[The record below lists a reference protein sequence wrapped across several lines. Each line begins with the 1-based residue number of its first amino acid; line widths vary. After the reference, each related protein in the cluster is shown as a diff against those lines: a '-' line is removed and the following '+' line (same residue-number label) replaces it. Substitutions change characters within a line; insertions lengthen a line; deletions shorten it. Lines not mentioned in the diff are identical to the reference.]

1 MDKSK
6 KNLVKLFEHSLKDN
20 WEIQALADYEG
31 KSYSYAEVANKICRI
46 QAVFKSCG
54 VKKGDKVAIVG
65 KNSAHW
71 GIAYIATITYG
82 ATIVPLL
89 PDFPTESL
97 QNLVNHS
104 DSVLLFAS
112 EYIYSKLDASQ
123 MPALRATVKIEDYS
137 LMHSS
142 EEGLGKTMAS
152 ELASFDEK
160 NPDGITKGD
169 VAFDEVDGEEAAVIS
184 YTSGTTGVS
193 KGVVIP
199 HRSLLGNM
207 IFAQNNMPLKAGD
220 SIVSFLPSA
229 HMYGCAFEFLFP
241 FTIGCTITFL
251 TRTPSPAV
259 VLKAFGEINP
269 ALILSVPLVIEKIYK
284 KKIKPTLQKPA
295 VKIMTKIPGLRQLI
309 FKKIKDSVYASFGGN
324 FTELVI
330 GGAAFNPEA
339 EQFFKKIKLPFT
351 VGYGMTECG
360 PLMAYSSWDTTEL
373 GASGRAVDALEVK
386 IDSAD
391 QQNEI
396 GEIICKGSHVMTGYY
411 KNEEET
417 AKVIDEDGWFHS
429 GDLGT
434 IDEKGNIFIKGRK
447 KTMLLSAAGKNIYPD
462 EIESIIN
469 SMWVVLESLVVM
481 RNNMLVAIVVPDPD
495 VLKSEGKTNTDLP
508 EIFKG
513 YLADLN
519 KKLPKYMQVA
529 EFEVRLEEFEKTPKR
544 SIKRFI
550 YH

>member
-1 MDKSK
+1 MKN
-6 KNLVKLFEHSLKDN
+6 NLVKLFEQSLIDN
-20 WEIQALADYEG
+20 WEIQALADYQG
-31 KSYSYAEVANKICRI
+31 QSFAYREVANKICRI
-46 QAVFKSCG
+46 HAVFKATKIC
-54 VKKGDKVAIVG
+54 KGDKIAIVG

-71 GIAYIATITYG
+71 GIAYLATITYG

-89 PDFPTESL
+89 PDFPVESL
-97 QNLVNHS
+97 QNLVTHS
-104 DSVLLFAS
+104 DSVILFAS
-112 EYIYSKLDASQ
+112 DSIYAKLDASH
-123 MPALRATVKIEDYS
+123 MPSLRAIVKIEDYS
-137 LMHSS
+137 LLQTS
-142 EEGLGKTMAS
+142 EDSIVKTMES
-152 ELASFDEK
+152 ELSAFDAQYPQGVSKDAISFD
-160 NPDGITKGD
+160 D
-169 VAFDEVDGEEAAVIS
+169 VDGEEAAVIS

-199 HRSLLGNM
+199 HRSLFGNM
-207 IFAQNNMPLKAGD
+207 IFAQENMPLKAGD
-220 SIVSFLPSA
+220 NIVSFLPSA

-259 VLKAFGEINP
+259 VLKAFGEIKP

-284 KKIKPTLQKPA
+284 KKIKPMLKKPA
-295 VKIMTKIPGLRQLI
+295 VRMLTKIPGVRHI
-309 FKKIKDSVYASFGGN
+309 IYKKIKNSVYTSFGGN

-339 EQFFKKIKLPFT
+339 ERFFKKIKLPFT

-360 PLMAYSSWDTTEL
+360 PLMAYASAQTTEL

-396 GEIICKGSHVMTGYY
+396 GEIICKGSHVMSGYY

-417 AKVIDEDGWFHS
+417 KKVIDKDGWFHS

-447 KTMLLSAAGKNIYPD
+447 KTMLLSGTGKNIYPD

-469 SMWVVLESLVVM
+469 SKWLVLESLVVM
-481 RNNMLVAIVVPDPD
+481 RNNILIAIVVPDQEAM
-495 VLKSEGKTNTDLP
+495 KAEGKTNEDLP
-508 EIFKG
+508 GIYKG
-513 YLADLN
+513 YLAELN
-519 KKLPKYMQVA
+519 KSLPKYMQVS

-550 YH
+550 YR

>member
-1 MDKSK
+1 MKN
-6 KNLVKLFEHSLKDN
+6 NLVKLFEHSLKEN
-20 WEIQALADYEG
+20 WDIPALADYEG
-31 KSYSYAEVANKICRI
+31 QSLDYSQVANKIARM
-46 QAVFKSCG
+46 QAVFKASG
-54 VKKGDKVAIVG
+54 IQKGDKIAIIG

-89 PDFPTESL
+89 PDFPVESL

-104 DSVLLFAS
+104 DSVLLFVS
-112 EYIYSKLDASQ
+112 DSIHKKLDVAS
-123 MPALRATVKIEDYS
+123 MPALKATIKIEDYS
-137 LMHSS
+137 LLHSS
-142 EEGLGKTMAS
+142 ENNLSDDINKVLQEYDKQYPVGIVK
-152 ELASFDEK
+152 EDVSFE
-160 NPDGITKGD
+160 
-169 VAFDEVDGEEAAVIS
+169 EVDGEVAAVIS

-207 IFAQNNMPLKAGD
+207 IFAQNNMPLNAGD
-220 SIVSFLPSA
+220 KIVSFLPSA

-241 FTIGCTITFL
+241 FTIGCSITFL

-259 VLKAFGEINP
+259 VLKAFGEIKP
-269 ALILSVPLVIEKIYK
+269 ALILSVPLVIEKIFK
-284 KKIKPTLQKPA
+284 KKIKPMLQKPM
-295 VKIMTKIPGLRQLI
+295 VKVMTNIPGLQQLI
-309 FKKIKDSVYASFGGN
+309 YKKVKDSVYASFGGN
-324 FTELVI
+324 FRELVI

-339 EQFFKKIKLPFT
+339 ERFFKKIKLPFT

-396 GEIICKGSHVMTGYY
+396 GEIICKGSHVMSGYY

-447 KTMLLSAAGKNIYPD
+447 KTMLLSGTGKNIYPD

-481 RNNMLVAIVVPDPD
+481 RNNILIAIVVPDQD
-495 VLKSEGKTNTDLP
+495 VLKAEGKTNADLP

-519 KKLPKYMQVA
+519 KKLPKYMQVS
-529 EFEVRLEEFEKTPKR
+529 EFEIRLEEFEKTPKR
-544 SIKRFI
+544 SIKRFM
-550 YH
+550 YL

>member
-1 MDKSK
+1 M
-6 KNLVKLFEHSLKDN
+6 KNLVKLFEQSLIDN
-20 WEIQALADYEG
+20 WEIQALADYQG
-31 KSYSYAEVANKICRI
+31 QSFSYREVANKICRMH
-46 QAVFKSCG
+46 AVFAACKIN
-54 VKKGDKVAIVG
+54 KGDKIAIVG

-71 GIAYIATITYG
+71 GIAYLATITYG

-89 PDFPTESL
+89 PDFPMESL

-104 DSVLLFAS
+104 DAVLLFAS
-112 EYIYSKLDASQ
+112 DSIYNKLDASA
-123 MPALRATVKIEDYS
+123 MPALRATVKISDYS
-137 LMHSS
+137 LLQTS
-142 EEGLGKTMAS
+142 EDEIVKIMAD
-152 ELASFDEK
+152 EL
-160 NPDGITKGD
+160 
-169 VAFDEVDGEEAAVIS
+169 VAFDTKYPQGITQDAISFDVVDGEEAAVIS

-199 HRSLLGNM
+199 HRSLFANM
-207 IFAQNNMPLKAGD
+207 IFAQDNMPVKAGD
-220 SIVSFLPSA
+220 QIVSFLPSA

-259 VLKAFGEINP
+259 VLKAFGEIKP

-284 KKIKPTLQKPA
+284 KRIKPMLKKPA
-295 VKIMTKIPGLRQLI
+295 VKVLTKIPGLRSI
-309 FKKIKDSVYASFGGN
+309 IYKKIKDSVYDSFGGK

-360 PLMAYSSWDTTEL
+360 PLMAYASWNTTEL

-396 GEIICKGSHVMTGYY
+396 GEIICRGSHVMSGYY

-417 AKVIDEDGWFHS
+417 KKVIDDDGWFHS

-481 RNNMLVAIVVPDPD
+481 RNNLLVAIVVPDQE
-495 VLKSEGKTNTDLP
+495 VMRSEGKTNADLAA
-508 EIFKG
+508 IFKG
-513 YLADLN
+513 YLAVLN
-519 KKLPKYMQVA
+519 KNLPKYMQVS
-529 EFEVRLEEFEKTPKR
+529 EFEIRLEEFEKTPKR
-544 SIKRFI
+544 SVKRFI
-550 YH
+550 YR

>member
-1 MDKSK
+1 M
-6 KNLVKLFEHSLKDN
+6 KNLVKLFEQSLIDN
-20 WEIQALADYEG
+20 WEIIALADYQG
-31 KSYSYAEVANKICRI
+31 KSYTYSEVANKMCRMH
-46 QAVFKSCG
+46 AVFQACKIN
-54 VKKGDKVAIVG
+54 KGDKIAIVG

-71 GIAYIATITYG
+71 GIAYLATITYG

-89 PDFPTESL
+89 PDFPEESM

-104 DSVLLFAS
+104 DAVLLFAS
-112 EYIYSKLDASQ
+112 DSIYKKLDSSA

-142 EEGLGKTMAS
+142 EKDIAKVMAD
-152 ELASFDEK
+152 ELSAFDAK
-160 NPDGITKGD
+160 YPQGITKD
-169 VAFDEVDGEEAAVIS
+169 AVSFDEVDGEEAAVIS

-207 IFAQNNMPLKAGD
+207 IFSQENMPLKAGD

-259 VLKAFGEINP
+259 VLKAFGEIKP

-284 KKIKPTLQKPA
+284 KKIKPMLKKPM
-295 VKIMTKIPGLRQLI
+295 VKVMTKIPGLRNVI
-309 FKKIKDSVYASFGGN
+309 YKKVKDSVYASFGGN

-360 PLMAYSSWDTTEL
+360 PLMAYASWDTTEL

-396 GEIICKGSHVMTGYY
+396 GEIICKGSHVMSGYY

-417 AKVIDEDGWFHS
+417 KKVIDADGWFHS

-434 IDEKGNIFIKGRK
+434 MDEKGNIFIKGRK
-447 KTMLLSAAGKNIYPD
+447 KTMLLSGTGKNIYPD

-469 SMWVVLESLVVM
+469 SMWVILESLVVM
-481 RNNMLVAIVVPDPD
+481 RNNKLIAIVVPDQD
-495 VLKSEGKTNTDLP
+495 VLKSEGKTNADLST
-508 EIFKG
+508 IFEA
-513 YLADLN
+513 YLAELN
-519 KKLPKYMQVA
+519 KKLPKYMQVSK
-529 EFEVRLEEFEKTPKR
+529 FEVRLEEFEKTPKR
-544 SIKRFI
+544 SVKRFM
-550 YH
+550 YQ